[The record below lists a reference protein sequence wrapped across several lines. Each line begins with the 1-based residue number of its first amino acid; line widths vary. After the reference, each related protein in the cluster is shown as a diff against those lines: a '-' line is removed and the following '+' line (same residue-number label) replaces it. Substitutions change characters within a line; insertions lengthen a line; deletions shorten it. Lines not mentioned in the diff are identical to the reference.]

1 MALYAVGGFGFGAI
15 TLGDDGVL
23 ESAGEYYDAVLLGVF
38 GKELLAFLAY
48 GACGLLLLLLH
59 EVVDEL
65 LCFLV
70 GEFAGLALHD
80 AVDGACEIGAA
91 EVLYSHAFEVV
102 ADDHAEGVA
111 EFFHNGVLCCIM
123 LLILYDLGAKVQLFL
138 ASVSHSEGFLYIWG
152 VYLVYY

>member
-1 MALYAVGGFGFGAI
+1 MALYAVGGFGLGAI

-23 ESAGEYYDAVLLGVF
+23 ESAGEYYDAVFLGVF

-70 GEFAGLALHD
+70 GEFTGLALHD
-80 AVDGACEIGAA
+80 TVDGACEIGTA

-123 LLILYDLGAKVQLFL
+123 LLFV
-138 ASVSHSEGFLYIWG
+138 
-152 VYLVYY
+152 